1 MTNRELNWTFPDSP
15 PLSSGFNAA
24 GISTFSANRDSA
36 LFRECLQNSLDAD
49 DGNEAVLVEIVMEE
63 LPLNEIAKDSLSEAL
78 KKCIDSKYI
87 DESGKQQFQVAL
99 RMLNGS
105 SIPTLSITDLNTLG
119 APDYPADANEVGPWE
134 APTNSEGFS
143 SKTGNKLGSFGLGK
157 HATFASTPLR
167 TVLYS
172 TCYEQNGE
180 LNKRFIG
187 RAILVKHQRD
197 SELWNTRDGYLGD
210 EFGPLID
217 QEIPERFTLS
227 SPGTRVWIPGYRPGE
242 DEEGRS
248 WEERVLNAAA
258 DNFFYAIVHK
268 RLELSI
274 GKSIVIDENSLKKE
288 SEFWEIMHNERT
300 KRYIEV
306 TRSESISHYYI
317 EGIGDLTFRIHV
329 GEENDRRALA
339 IVRHPG
345 LMITDIAEHL
355 GYANPPIPH
364 HWHPFTAVV
373 YCVPRDGD
381 DVFHDC
387 EPPSHDKLAVDEIP
401 ETDTIKRKKAKK
413 ALSQLSK
420 WLYDE
425 IEKYASPQGSEADS
439 SAHELEEFGLV
450 IEDEGSGTRVRI
462 EPLRL
467 LNRSPRLEAIRNKR
481 ENDLSEDEIEVEDP
495 DGDDQPFP
503 EEGEGTGGTQQGS
516 SMTEK
521 GVKQEKAKKFELSS
535 VFRPVM
541 NSKNERETHK
551 LTVSFIPPVLE
562 SKKSELEIAIRAVCE
577 DEAAHR
583 IVLMAARS
591 GNRALNT
598 EENRFSVPDDL
609 IDGVTRIEVE
619 LITNE
624 PIGVSSFSLAC
635 VVQEAK
641 K

>member
-1 MTNRELNWTFPDSP
+1 
-15 PLSSGFNAA
+15 
-24 GISTFSANRDSA
+24 
-36 LFRECLQNSLDAD
+36 
-49 DGNEAVLVEIVMEE
+49 MED
-63 LPLNEIAKDSLSEAL
+63 LPLHAIASDSMSEAL
-78 KKCIDSKYI
+78 IKCIDSKYI
-87 DESGKQQFQVAL
+87 DEAGKQQFQAAL
-99 RMLNGS
+99 EMLNKFNKS
-105 SIPTLSITDLNTLG
+105 SVPTLSITDLNTLG

-134 APTNSEGFS
+134 ALTNSEGFS
-143 SKTGNKLGSFGLGK
+143 PKSGKKLGSFGLGK
-157 HATFASTPLR
+157 HATFAATPLR

-172 TCYEQNGE
+172 TCYKQNGE

-187 RAILVKHQRD
+187 RTILVKHRRGD
-197 SELWNTRDGYLGD
+197 ELWNARDGYLGD
-210 EFGPLID
+210 NFDPLID
-217 QEIPERFTLS
+217 HEIPERFTLS

-258 DNFFYAIVHK
+258 DSFFHAIVHK
-268 RLELSI
+268 RLELTI
-274 GKSIVIDENSLKKE
+274 GENIVIDENSMKRG
-288 SEFWEIMHNERT
+288 SEFWEIIYNERT

-306 TRSESISHYYI
+306 TRSEPISHCYI
-317 EGIGDLTFRIHV
+317 KGIGDLIFRIHV

-345 LMITDIAEHL
+345 LMITDMAEHL
-355 GYANPPIPH
+355 GYANPRIPY

-373 YCVPRDGD
+373 YCIPRDND

-387 EPPSHDKLAVDEIP
+387 EPPSHDKLSVDEIP
-401 ETDTIKRKKAKK
+401 ETDTEKRKKAKK
-413 ALSQLSK
+413 ALRQLSK

-467 LNRSPRLEAIRNKR
+467 LNRSPRLEAIRDRR
-481 ENDLSEDEIEVEDP
+481 ENDLSEKELEVEDS
-495 DGDDQPFP
+495 DGDNQPFP

-521 GVKQEKAKKFELSS
+521 GAKIEKGKKFELSP

-541 NSKNERETHK
+541 NSNGERETHK
-551 LTVSFIPPVLE
+551 LIVSFIPPVLA
-562 SKKSELEIAIRAVCE
+562 SKNSELEIAIRAVCE
-577 DEAAHR
+577 DEASHR

-591 GNRALNT
+591 GNTALDT

-609 IDGVTRIEVE
+609 IDGVTRMEVE

-635 VVQEAK
+635 IV
-641 K
+641 

>member
-1 MTNRELNWTFPDSP
+1 MG
-15 PLSSGFNAA
+15 SGFNAA

-49 DGNEAVLVEIVMEE
+49 DGKEAVLVEIMMEE
-63 LPLNEIAKDSLSEAL
+63 LPLDAIASDSLSSAL
-78 KKCIDSKYI
+78 ERCIDSKWS
-87 DESGKQQFQVAL
+87 DEAGKQQFKAAIE
-99 RMLNGS
+99 MLKGS
-105 SIPTLSITDLNTLG
+105 SIPTLSITDLHTSG
-119 APDYPADANEVGPWE
+119 ARDYPADAQEVGPWE
-134 APTNSEGFS
+134 ALTNSEGFS
-143 SKTGNKLGSFGLGK
+143 PKLRNKLGSFGLGK
-157 HATFASTPLR
+157 HATFAATPLR

-172 TCYEQNGE
+172 TCYEENGE
-180 LNKRFIG
+180 LKKRFIG
-187 RAILVKHQRD
+187 RTILVKHSSND
-197 SELWNTRDGYLGD
+197 NSWNTRDGYLGN
-210 EFGPLID
+210 EFAPLID
-217 QEIPERFTLS
+217 ENIPDRFVLA
-227 SPGTRVWIPGYRPGE
+227 SPGTRVWIPGYRPGV

-258 DNFFYAIVHK
+258 NNFFYAIVHK
-268 RLELSI
+268 RLELTI
-274 GKSIVIDENSLKKE
+274 GENIVVDENSMKKDGE
-288 SEFWEIMHNERT
+288 CWEIIFNERT

-306 TRSESISHYYI
+306 TGCDPTSHTYI

-345 LMITDIAEHL
+345 LMITDMAEHL
-355 GYANPPIPH
+355 GYANPRIPY

-373 YCVPRDGD
+373 YCIPRDND

-387 EPPSHDKLAVDEIP
+387 EPPSHDKLSVDEIP
-401 ETDTIKRKKAKK
+401 ETDTEKRKKAKK
-413 ALSQLSK
+413 ALRQLSR

-439 SAHELEEFGLV
+439 SAHELEQFGLV

-462 EPLRL
+462 EPLRF
-467 LNRSPRLEAIRNKR
+467 LNRSPRLEAIRGRR
-481 ENDLSEDEIEVEDP
+481 ENDLSEEEIEVEDP

-503 EEGEGTGGTQQGS
+503 EEREGTGGTQQGS

-521 GVKQEKAKKFELSS
+521 GAKIEKAKKFELSQA
-535 VFRPVM
+535 FRPVM
-541 NSKNERETHK
+541 NSNNERETHK
-551 LTVSFIPPVLE
+551 LIVSFIPPVLANE
-562 SKKSELEIAIRAVCE
+562 KSELEMAIRAVCE

-591 GNRALNT
+591 GNRAFNT
-598 EENRFSVPDDL
+598 KENRFSVPDDL

-635 VVQEAK
+635 IV
-641 K
+641 

>member
-1 MTNRELNWTFPDSP
+1 MTNREFKWTFPDSP
-15 PLSSGFNAA
+15 PKGSGFNAA

-49 DGNEAVLVEIVMEE
+49 DGKEAVLVGIMMEE
-63 LPLNEIAKDSLSEAL
+63 LPSDAIAGDSLSFAL
-78 KKCIDSKYI
+78 ERCIDSKWS
-87 DESGKQQFQVAL
+87 DEAGKQQFKAAIE
-99 RMLNGS
+99 MLKGA
-105 SIPTLSITDLNTLG
+105 SIPTLSIIDLHTLG
-119 APDYPADANEVGPWE
+119 APDYPADAQEVGPWE
-134 APTNSEGFS
+134 ALTNSEGFS
-143 SKTGNKLGSFGLGK
+143 PKSGNKLGSFGLGK

-172 TCYEQNGE
+172 TCYDGNGE
-180 LNKRFIG
+180 LKRRFIG
-187 RAILVKHQRD
+187 RTILVKHSCDDD
-197 SELWNTRDGYLGD
+197 SWNAGDGYLGN
-210 EFGPLID
+210 EFDPLID
-217 QEIPERFTLS
+217 ENIPDRFVLA
-227 SPGTRVWIPGYRPGE
+227 SPGTGVWIPGYRPGV

-258 DNFFYAIVHK
+258 NNFFYAIVHK

-274 GKSIVIDENSLKKE
+274 GENIVVDENSLKKD
-288 SEFWEIMHNERT
+288 SECWETIFNERT

-306 TRSESISHYYI
+306 TRYDPTSHTYI

-387 EPPSHDKLAVDEIP
+387 EPPSHDQLAVDEIP
-401 ETDTIKRKKAKK
+401 ETDTKKRKKAKK
-413 ALSQLSK
+413 ALKQLSR
-420 WLYDE
+420 WLYNE

-467 LNRSPRLEAIRNKR
+467 LNRSPRLEAIRNTQKNDVPE
-481 ENDLSEDEIEVEDP
+481 ENTEVEYP

-503 EEGEGTGGTQQGS
+503 EGGEGAGGSQEGS

-521 GVKQEKAKKFELSS
+521 KVKIEKAKKFELSP

-541 NSKNERETHK
+541 NSNGERETHK
-551 LTVSFIPPVLE
+551 LIVSFIPPVLA
-562 SKKSELEIAIRAVCE
+562 SKNSELEIAIRAVCE

-591 GNRALNT
+591 GNRALDT
-598 EENRFSVPDDL
+598 EENRFSVPDNL
-609 IDGVTRIEVE
+609 IDGATRVEVE

-635 VVQEAK
+635 IV
-641 K
+641 